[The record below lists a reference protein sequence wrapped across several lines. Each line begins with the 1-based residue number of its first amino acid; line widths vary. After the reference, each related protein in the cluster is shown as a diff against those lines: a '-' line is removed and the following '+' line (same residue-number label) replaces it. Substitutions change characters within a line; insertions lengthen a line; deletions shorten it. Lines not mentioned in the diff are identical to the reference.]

1 MTKLNQISKEHALA
15 ELLDKLQDA
24 EPINPRDLNRWYA
37 SGLTATEVA
46 LVTEQFSQPDS
57 DTE

>member
-1 MTKLNQISKEHALA
+1 MTKLSQISKEQALA

-24 EPINPRDLNRWYA
+24 EPINTRDLNRWYA
-37 SGLTATEVA
+37 SGLTIMEVA
-46 LVTEQFSQPDS
+46 LVTEQFSQQGS

>member
-1 MTKLNQISKEHALA
+1 MTKLNQISKEQALA

-24 EPINPRDLNRWYA
+24 EPIKPRDLNRWYA

-46 LVTEQFSQPDS
+46 LVTEQFSQPDTDS
-57 DTE
+57 E

>member
-15 ELLDKLQDA
+15 ELLNKLQDA

-46 LVTEQFSQPDS
+46 LVTEQFSQPEPDP
-57 DTE
+57 E

>member
-1 MTKLNQISKEHALA
+1 MTKLNQISKEQALA

-24 EPINPRDLNRWYA
+24 ESINPRDLNRWYA

-46 LVTEQFSQPDS
+46 LVTEQFSQPDTDS
-57 DTE
+57 E

>member
-1 MTKLNQISKEHALA
+1 MTKSSQTSKEQALA

-24 EPINPRDLNRWYA
+24 ESINQQDLNRWCA

-46 LVTEQFSQPDS
+46 LVTEQFSQPDT

>member
-1 MTKLNQISKEHALA
+1 MTKEQALA

-24 EPINPRDLNRWYA
+24 ESINPRDLNRWYS

-46 LVTEQFSQPDS
+46 LVTEQFSKPDTY
-57 DTE
+57 TE

>member
-1 MTKLNQISKEHALA
+1 MTKLNQISKEQALS

-24 EPINPRDLNRWYA
+24 EPINPRDFNRWYA

-46 LVTEQFSQPDS
+46 LVTEQFSQPET